1 MNLGTL
7 ALLALVPILAV
18 FLFLVLLKWPAKRA
32 MPLSFLITV
41 LVSLFVWEV
50 PGNQIAA
57 ASIKG
62 ITTALEVLLIVFDA
76 ILLLNALKESGAIRT
91 IRQDFIDISPDRR
104 VQAIIIC

>member
-1 MNLGTL
+1 
-7 ALLALVPILAV
+7 
-18 FLFLVLLKWPAKRA
+18 

-41 LVSLFVWEV
+41 FISLFVWGV

-62 ITTALEVLLIVFDA
+62 ITTALEVLLIVFGV

-91 IRQDFIDISPDRR
+91 ICQGLTDISPDRR
-104 VQAIIIC
+104 VQDIIICWLFGSFIEGTSG